1 MNQLSLSII
10 LVLLTA
16 NVQAEEYYRS
26 IDQNGKVQYGD
37 LPAKNAADIEIIQSK
52 AEPSTDDSLPFETR
66 RANLKFPVTLYVG
79 EGCGNGCTQA
89 HDFLKKRGIPFTEK
103 NLVTALDIAAFKKES
118 GSNQIP
124 VIHIGTDW
132 ITGFLESR
140 WTQALDVAGYPKNP
154 PYGFNP
160 PVKSSPATEK
170 PKNK

>member
-1 MNQLSLSII
+1 MGQLFLPII

-37 LPAKNAADIEIIQSK
+37 APAKDAADVEKITSK
-52 AEPSTDDSLPFETR
+52 AKPSADDSLPFEIR

-79 EGCGNGCTQA
+79 DGCGNGCTQA

-103 NLVTALDIAAFKKES
+103 NLVTAEDISAFKKES

-132 ITGFLESR
+132 ITGFLENR
-140 WTQALDVAGYPKNP
+140 WSQALDAAGYPKSV
-154 PYGFNP
+154 PYGFTP
-160 PVKSSPATEK
+160 PVKTLPVMGK